1 MIAINFF
8 QFFAICL
15 KARNFS
21 NIKHIGGVYTK
32 FIMTKKIFL

>member
-21 NIKHIGGVYTK
+21 NIKHIGGGLY
-32 FIMTKKIFL
+32 KIYND